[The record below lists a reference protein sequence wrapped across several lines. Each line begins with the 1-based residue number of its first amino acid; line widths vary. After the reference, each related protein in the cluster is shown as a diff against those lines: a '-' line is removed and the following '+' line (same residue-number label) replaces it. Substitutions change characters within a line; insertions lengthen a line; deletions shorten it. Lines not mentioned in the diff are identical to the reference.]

1 MKTEFVAVGIR
12 VKDLQKSIDF
22 YSKLLGMKIIG
33 RGKLK
38 QTKGE
43 WVEMAS
49 KENGF
54 TLELNYYEEDSP
66 YYVEYNVGGGLDH
79 LTFEVDSLD
88 EALRKAELAGYPTVD
103 KHKQGNFQWAFVE
116 DPNGIWVQFY

>member
-22 YSKLLGMKIIG
+22 YMKLLGMKIVG
-33 RGKLK
+33 RGKLE

-43 WVEMAS
+43 WVELTNE
-49 KENGF
+49 KNGF
-54 TLELNYYEEDSP
+54 ALELNYYEKDSP
-66 YYVEYNVGGGLDH
+66 YFVEYELREGLDH
-79 LTFEVDSLD
+79 LTFKVDDLD
-88 EALRKAELAGYPTVD
+88 EALKKAELSGYPKID
-103 KHKQGNFQWAFVE
+103 EHKQGNFRWAFVE